1 MHNIKIM
8 LKLNNK
14 TALVT
19 GASSGI
25 GAAIARCLAKE
36 KCDLFL
42 TGQNERHLVET
53 KNFCEREGVKVSY
66 MVCDISDFQQI
77 DALVAAIKESFSNID
92 LFVLNAGI
100 SQRDRGFDTDIS
112 TDKKIMNVNYYSN
125 VYLIKKFKEEILA
138 SKKTNIAVTT
148 SLAGLFGFPL
158 RTSYCASKHAL
169 FGFFESLE
177 LEYPNIRVTFLIP
190 GRINTPISLSA
201 LTGDGS
207 KYSKMDEG
215 QAKGLD
221 VDKAARI
228 ALKAIKKEKHRK
240 LIGGIEL
247 IMAYINRYIPAL
259 YYKLANKISPT

>member
-1 MHNIKIM
+1 M
-8 LKLNNK
+8 
-14 TALVT
+14 
-19 GASSGI
+19 
-25 GAAIARCLAKE
+25 
-36 KCDLFL
+36 
-42 TGQNERHLVET
+42 
-53 KNFCEREGVKVSY
+53 
-66 MVCDISDFQQI
+66 
-77 DALVAAIKESFSNID
+77 
-92 LFVLNAGI
+92 
-100 SQRDRGFDTDIS
+100 
-112 TDKKIMNVNYYSN
+112 
-125 VYLIKKFKEEILA
+125 
-138 SKKTNIAVTT
+138 
-148 SLAGLFGFPL
+148 
-158 RTSYCASKHAL
+158 
-169 FGFFESLE
+169 
-177 LEYPNIRVTFLIP
+177 TFLIP